1 MLSFILMIFL
11 YIFLFLIALGIIGS
25 IASSIE
31 KNGFFNTIAGIIV
44 YLFLFGTVI
53 GGMYFVIERVIS

>member
-1 MLSFILMIFL
+1 MISFILMIFL

-25 IASSIE
+25 IASSVE

-44 YLFLFGTVI
+44 YLFLFGMMLAGI
-53 GGMYFVIERVIS
+53 YFIIERIVS